1 MSMIE
6 NLEALLA
13 AGKDSAQLRLA
24 LASKYL
30 EAGELDRALEHGR
43 VVVELSPDYSAGWR
57 LLGQIQSKA
66 GASDAAAE
74 TFRRGIAI
82 AEERGDVQ
90 VAKEMQVF
98 LRRLERDAR

>member
-1 MSMIE
+1 MIE

-90 VAKEMQVF
+90 VAKEMRVF